1 MGKKK
6 VITEQPIEQI
16 QEQQIPEE
24 VITKSNDEK
33 INTNNIEPKQRKGR
47 KGSFAETQRLLLL
60 QEMKGIIREEFLNT
74 WEIKQQ
80 KKRELRETQEKLRKE
95 QEEKELFEAFKAFKI
110 HGQNPITSEKPKRVT
125 PKDKGNCDFCKK
137 EILLYNLPKHVS
149 VCIENPDGKYK
160 DKFKYKFE
168 KKKKVKEV
176 VEDPETD
183 SEPEPEHNKKVRDP
197 EVIYK
202 ERKKVIDEIW

>member
-6 VITEQPIEQI
+6 VITEQPIEQV
-16 QEQQIPEE
+16 EEEQIPEE

-33 INTNNIEPKQRKGR
+33 ININKVEPKQKKGR

-60 QEMKGIIREEFLNT
+60 QDMKGIIREEFLNT

-80 KKRELRETQEKLRKE
+80 KKRELREIQERERKE
-95 QEEKELFEAFKAFKI
+95 KEEKELFEAFKAFKQR
-110 HGQNPITSEKPKRVT
+110 GVNPIKAEISGEKPKKLT
-125 PKDKGNCDFCKK
+125 KEACDFCKK
-137 EILLYNLPKHVS
+137 EFLLSHLPKHTES
-149 VCIENPDGKYK
+149 CIENPDGKYK

-176 VEDPETD
+176 QEQEI
-183 SEPEPEHNKKVRDP
+183 EEEEIQHNKKIRDP
-197 EVIYK
+197 EVVYK
-202 ERKKVIDEIW
+202 ERKKVVDEIW

>member
-6 VITEQPIEQI
+6 VITQEPIEEVE
-16 QEQQIPEE
+16 EQQIPEE
-24 VITKSNDEK
+24 VIAKSNDEK
-33 INTNNIEPKQRKGR
+33 VDYSKVPSKPKKGR
-47 KGSFAETQRLLLL
+47 KDSFAHTQRVLLL
-60 QEMKGIIREEFLNT
+60 QDMRGIIREEFLNT
-74 WEIKQQ
+74 WELKQQ
-80 KKRELRETQEKLRKE
+80 KKRELREAQDKLRKE
-95 QEEKELFEAFKAFKI
+95 QEEKELFEAFKAFKQ
-110 HGQNPITSEKPKRVT
+110 HGQNPITSEKPKKVT

-176 VEDPETD
+176 EEENVEEQKIE
-183 SEPEPEHNKKVRDP
+183 EPKVEKKQP
-197 EVIYK
+197 PQMFFK
-202 ERKKVIDEIW
+202 RKNEIESIW